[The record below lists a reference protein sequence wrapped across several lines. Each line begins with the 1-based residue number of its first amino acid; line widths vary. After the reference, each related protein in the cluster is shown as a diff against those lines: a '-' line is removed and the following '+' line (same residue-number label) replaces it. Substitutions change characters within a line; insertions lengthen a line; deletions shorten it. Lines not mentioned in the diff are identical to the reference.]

1 MHITRL
7 TFQYQNF
14 VGGHPAIPVW
24 ERPAFQGNLLTMD
37 MLRILIADDHPAV
50 RRSLRSLV
58 QTHADWDVCGEAFDG
73 LDAVEKAKVL
83 RPDIVLLDISMP
95 NMSGIEATPLIH
107 QAVPQSGI
115 LIVSQ
120 HDSPEINRLVTE
132 AGAQGYIPKSQ
143 VWSQLLPA
151 IESARRKQHRRD
163 SSANE

>member
-1 MHITRL
+1 
-7 TFQYQNF
+7 
-14 VGGHPAIPVW
+14 
-24 ERPAFQGNLLTMD
+24 MD

-107 QAVPQSGI
+107 QAVPQSEI

-120 HDSPEINRLVTE
+120 HDSPEITRLVAE
-132 AGAQGYIPKSQ
+132 AGAQGYVSKSE

-151 IESARRKQHRRD
+151 IESARHKDAGTD
-163 SSANE
+163 SPAKK

>member
-1 MHITRL
+1 M
-7 TFQYQNF
+7 
-14 VGGHPAIPVW
+14 
-24 ERPAFQGNLLTMD
+24 E

-73 LDAVEKAKVL
+73 LDAIEKAKIL
-83 RPDIVLLDISMP
+83 RPDVVLLDISMP

-107 QAVPQSGI
+107 EAVPQSEI

-120 HDSPEINRLVTE
+120 HDSPEITRLVAQ
-132 AGAQGYIPKSQ
+132 AGAQGYVSKSH

-151 IESARRKQHRRD
+151 IESARRKQDGAD
-163 SSANE
+163 SNAS

>member
-1 MHITRL
+1 
-7 TFQYQNF
+7 
-14 VGGHPAIPVW
+14 
-24 ERPAFQGNLLTMD
+24 

-73 LDAVEKAKVL
+73 LDAVEKARVL
-83 RPDIVLLDISMP
+83 RPDVVLLDISMP

-107 QAVPQSGI
+107 EVVPQTEI

-120 HDSPEINRLVTE
+120 HESPEITRLVAE

-143 VWSQLLPA
+143 VWNQLLPA
-151 IESARRKQHRRD
+151 IESARHKHF
-163 SSANE
+163 SSDARIAD